1 MADVSEIAKL
11 TPEELGKVQAVITLF
26 HILGLTDADIEKLA
40 IILKNWDKLVNTVN
54 AHSTDL
60 QNIRSSLSKNGNGRK
75 DAEGD
80 SPDSLRSMIGFDS
93 SPEVVNFGDKGGR
106 Q

>member
-11 TPEELGKVQAVITLF
+11 SPEKLKEIQSVISLF
-26 HILGLTDADIEKLA
+26 HLLGLTDEDIEKLP
-40 IILKNWDKLVNTVN
+40 IVLRNWDKAVNTIN
-54 AHSTDL
+54 AHSQDL
-60 QNIRSSLSKNGNGRK
+60 ENIRSSLSKNGNGRK

-80 SPDSLRSMIGFDS
+80 TPDSLRSMIGFDS